1 MICHTLKE
9 IRENHHLGDFVWKP
23 GYPSTD
29 DNSGF
34 EEAPLYG
41 KLIFDESDPNS
52 KIIFQEEHLF
62 YNPSTCRDEIR
73 PKNHILKDYPYLSIA
88 DTFPEIKLLY
98 LNRIQNQI
106 RQLTNKMNYYVD
118 LSFKIQNSNEFDY
131 RLTEKEKQENA

>member
-9 IRENHHLGDFVWKP
+9 IRENHHPGDFVWKP

-34 EEAPLYG
+34 EETPLYG

-73 PKNHILKDYPYLSIA
+73 SKNHILKDYPYLSIA
-88 DTFPEIKLLY
+88 DTFPEVKLLY

-106 RQLTNKMNYYVD
+106 RQLTNKLDYYVN
-118 LSFKIQNSNEFDY
+118 LSFQIQNYNEFDY
-131 RLTEKEKQENA
+131 RLTDKEKSENA

>member
-23 GYPSTD
+23 GYPSID

-34 EEAPLYG
+34 EETPLYG

-52 KIIFQEEHLF
+52 QIIFQEEHLF
-62 YNPSTCRDEIR
+62 YNQSTCRDEIR

-88 DTFPEIKLLY
+88 DTFPEVKLLY

-131 RLTEKEKQENA
+131 RLTKTEKQENA

>member
-9 IRENHHLGDFVWKP
+9 IRENHHTGDFVWKP

-34 EEAPLYG
+34 EETPLYG
-41 KLIFDESDPNS
+41 KLIFDESDPNP

-88 DTFPEIKLLY
+88 DTFPEVKLLY

-118 LSFKIQNSNEFDY
+118 LSFKIQNSNESDY

>member
-34 EEAPLYG
+34 EETPLYG

-52 KIIFQEEHLF
+52 KIIFQEEHVF

-88 DTFPEIKLLY
+88 DTFPEVKLLY

-131 RLTEKEKQENA
+131 RLTEIEKQENA

>member
-9 IRENHHLGDFVWKP
+9 IRENHHPGDFVWKP

-34 EEAPLYG
+34 EETPLYG
-41 KLIFDESDPNS
+41 KLIFESDPNS

-88 DTFPEIKLLY
+88 DTFPEVKLLY

-106 RQLTNKMNYYVD
+106 RQLTNKMNYYID
-118 LSFKIQNSNEFDY
+118 LSFQIQNYNEFDY
-131 RLTEKEKQENA
+131 RMTEKEKQENA

>member
-34 EEAPLYG
+34 EETPLYG

-52 KIIFQEEHLF
+52 KIIFQEEHVF

-73 PKNHILKDYPYLSIA
+73 PKNHILKDYPYLSIT
-88 DTFPEIKLLY
+88 DTFPEVKLLY

-131 RLTEKEKQENA
+131 RLTEREKQENA

>member
-9 IRENHHLGDFVWKP
+9 IRENHHPGDFVWKP

-34 EEAPLYG
+34 EETPLYG

-62 YNPSTCRDEIR
+62 YNPNTCQDEIR
-73 PKNHILKDYPYLSIA
+73 TKNHILKDYPYLSIA
-88 DTFPEIKLLY
+88 DTFPEVKLLY

-106 RQLTNKMNYYVD
+106 RQLTNKINYYVD
-118 LSFKIQNSNEFDY
+118 LSFQIQNYHEFDY
-131 RLTEKEKQENA
+131 RMTEKEKQENA